1 MIYVLF
7 DGYRFLYMKKEV
19 SGFCEKIN
27 DVVKWGWLFEK

>member
-7 DGYRFLYMKKEV
+7 DGYRFLYMKEEV

-27 DVVKWGWLFEK
+27 DVVK